1 MAHRLGNPLE
11 AFTTE
16 ERARYYRAAAQE
28 ALRAAREA
36 GSESL
41 KASYLQLA
49 AGWQKLL
56 LELETP
62 RRKNAPAPAERGTVV
77 PLRQTRIIF

>member
-1 MAHRLGNPLE
+1 LE

-28 ALRAAREA
+28 ALRAAQA
-36 GSESL
+36 ATSESL
-41 KASYLQLA
+41 QANYLQLA

-56 LELETP
+56 LELETQP
-62 RRKNAPAPAERGTVV
+62 RKAERVQPDLSNVV
-77 PLRQTRIIF
+77 VLPTTRSIL

>member
-1 MAHRLGNPLE
+1 ME

-28 ALRAAREA
+28 ALRAAQA
-36 GSESL
+36 ATSESL
-41 KASYLQLA
+41 QANYLQLA

-56 LELETP
+56 LELETQP
-62 RRKNAPAPAERGTVV
+62 RKAERVQPDLSNVV
-77 PLRQTRIIF
+77 VLPTTRSIL